1 MSSHAAPYRVNLS
14 LSLPLMLPLAPPP
27 PCVCLCSLVFCMFA
41 PSTVPPR
48 CVSTGPVR
56 RWLCVLPRWQ
66 MNVNVVERER
76 RSRIESRWRGERG
89 VGP

>member
-48 CVSTGPVR
+48 CVSTGPV
-56 RWLCVLPRWQ
+56 
-66 MNVNVVERER
+66 VVRLAEMANERER
-76 RSRIESRWRGERG
+76 G
-89 VGP
+89 

>member
-41 PSTVPPR
+41 PSTV
-48 CVSTGPVR
+48 CLHGVR
-56 RWLCVLPRWQ
+56 GLLERTRDRWLCVLP
-66 MNVNVVERER
+66 N
-76 RSRIESRWRGERG
+76 GK
-89 VGP
+89 

>member
-41 PSTVPPR
+41 PSTV
-48 CVSTGPVR
+48 CLHGTGLVVR
-56 RWLCVLPRWQ
+56 LAV
-66 MNVNVVERER
+66 MANERER
-76 RSRIESRWRGERG
+76 VVSSSNLPA
-89 VGP
+89 V